1 MYQNTVQVKIFTKKS
16 CTFVIM
22 KRIIILFT
30 LLLAGVSALAG
41 NSFKQ
46 TKTIKA
52 SGKKIVSEG
61 TYSFKAPD
69 QLVMQYTKPDGDF
82 FIIDGPII
90 RFDMRGTA
98 AELDTSNNPLARAQ
112 RNTLLNSLTGNYKD
126 IATDMDASIAEEVKA
141 GVKTV
146 TITANKKAA
155 KGYSKLVLTYKGG
168 TLKNMILEEFN
179 GISTEYVLN

>member
-1 MYQNTVQVKIFTKKS
+1 MKKIA
-16 CTFVIM
+16 
-22 KRIIILFT
+22 ILLT
-30 LLLAGVSALAG
+30 LLLAGLSAMAED
-41 NSFKQ
+41 NFIQ

-69 QLVMQYTKPDGDF
+69 QLVMQYTKPEGDY

-90 RFDMRGTA
+90 RLDMRGTA
-98 AELDTSNNPLARAQ
+98 ADLDTSNNPVARAQ
-112 RNTLLNSLTGNYKD
+112 RNTLLNSLSGNYKA
-126 IATDMDASIAEEVKA
+126 IAADMDASISETEKG

-155 KGYSKLVLTYKGG
+155 KGYSGLVLTYKGG
-168 TLKNMILEEFN
+168 KLIKMVLDEFN

>member
-1 MYQNTVQVKIFTKKS
+1 M
-16 CTFVIM
+16 
-22 KRIIILFT
+22 
-30 LLLAGVSALAG
+30 LAGLSASAG
-41 NSFKQ
+41 NTFTQ

-90 RFDMRGTA
+90 RLDLRGTA
-98 AELDTSNNPLARAQ
+98 AELDTTNNPLARAQ
-112 RNTLLNSLTGNYKD
+112 RNTLLNSLTGNYQA
-126 IATDMDASIAEEVKA
+126 IATDMDASISETEKG

-155 KGYSKLVLTYKGG
+155 KGYSKLILTYKGG
-168 TLKNMILEEFN
+168 SLKNMVLEEFN